1 LRHDTLRNCRS
12 PVTAAVLVGCASGE
26 ETPSAAWCSEIE
38 PFVSPGQV
46 EGRLEVVEITDENAE
61 RIASESAELR
71 SRIAVLV
78 STAPDSVRAD
88 VDLVL
93 NGSATGDLGA
103 VSAAREDV
111 RAFVDRRC

>member
-1 LRHDTLRNCRS
+1 MIIRYALAI
-12 PVTAAVLVGCASGE
+12 TAAVLVGCASGE
-26 ETPSAAWCSEIE
+26 ETPSASWCSEID
-38 PFVSPGQV
+38 PFVSPGRV

-78 STAPDSVRAD
+78 STAPESVRAD

-93 NGSATGDLGA
+93 NGSETGDVEA
-103 VSAAREDV
+103 VNAAKEDV

>member
-1 LRHDTLRNCRS
+1 MLLVNVRYA
-12 PVTAAVLVGCASGE
+12 VAIAAAVFVGCASGE
-26 ETPSAAWCSEIE
+26 ETPSASWCSEIE

-78 STAPDSVRAD
+78 STAPNSIRAD
-88 VDLVL
+88 VDLIL

-103 VSAAREDV
+103 VNAAREEL